1 LLPRLLPELVG
12 VGEETGSL
20 AAMLGK
26 IGEILEEESRRTI
39 DRLLALLTPA
49 VTLAMGLVVA
59 GVLAALFSAILSINE
74 LAL

>member
-1 LLPRLLPELVG
+1 
-12 VGEETGSL
+12 
-20 AAMLGK
+20 
-26 IGEILEEESRRTI
+26 
-39 DRLLALLTPA
+39 LLALLTPT